1 MTKRITD
8 EGELALFCSKCDS
21 CLEDT
26 VGRVRYIQE
35 AETIESDL
43 YRVDNYVIDAGWF
56 LMNMLEDSWDF
67 CPRCA
72 EELEV

>member
-1 MTKRITD
+1 MKGITD
-8 EGELALFCSKCDS
+8 EGELAIFCSKCGRRF
-21 CLEDT
+21 EDT
-26 VGRVRYIQE
+26 IGKVRHLQE
-35 AETIESDL
+35 DETFDSDL

-72 EELEV
+72 EEVNP